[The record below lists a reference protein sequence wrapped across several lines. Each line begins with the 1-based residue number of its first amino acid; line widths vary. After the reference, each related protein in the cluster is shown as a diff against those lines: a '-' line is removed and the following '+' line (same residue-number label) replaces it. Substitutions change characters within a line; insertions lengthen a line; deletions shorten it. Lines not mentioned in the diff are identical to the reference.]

1 MGHFSIFLFGLIVV
15 LSISSSFGEIEEK
28 LYFAS
33 LRNRFNEFV
42 GCATII
48 SPTLAI
54 TAANVVKGY
63 VSVFKKV
70 T

>member
-1 MGHFSIFLFGLIVV
+1 MKHTVRFFCGLFVL
-15 LSISSSFGEIEEK
+15 LSISSAFAEIEDK

-48 SPTLAI
+48 SPNLAI
-54 TAANVVKGY
+54 TAANVVKG
-63 VSVFKKV
+63 
-70 T
+70 